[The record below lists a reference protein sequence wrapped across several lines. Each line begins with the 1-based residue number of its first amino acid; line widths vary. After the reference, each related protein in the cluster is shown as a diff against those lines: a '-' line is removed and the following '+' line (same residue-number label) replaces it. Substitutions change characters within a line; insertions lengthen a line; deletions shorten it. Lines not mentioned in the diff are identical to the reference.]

1 MGIEMENGKIV
12 RKENIRKLT
21 VDEIHELEIEI
32 KEMGGLRGYLLEPDI
47 LFTYRKAISGPLL
60 TAILKLFEMKKIV
73 LISIDV
79 EENGYLSFSI
89 GKWE

>member
-1 MGIEMENGKIV
+1 MKMENGKME

-21 VDEIHELEIEI
+21 VDEINGLENEI
-32 KEMGGLRGYLLEPDI
+32 KEMGGLRGYTLEPDI

-60 TAILKLFEMKKIV
+60 TAILKLFEMLKIV